1 MRPMAKSPSGF
12 RAALLIGWI
21 ALGAAGVLYARLK
34 DIPSWAAVPVLAAF
48 LVEYPFYL
56 VPAFPE
62 LRKRLAGTVLP
73 LFLLVS
79 LLLPYL
85 CCYVAVGQFHWD
97 NFVKLAAIALALGLW
112 YLVLP
117 VTAVTDLA
125 FLALVG
131 VVLIGHYI
139 DNLYPD
145 PYPKL
150 NIAILGRIGL
160 FRVTVQVLLI
170 QRRVQE
176 TGYGFVPNWREWRI
190 GALHYLYF
198 LPVAA
203 CLAVPLKAVQ
213 LAPPA
218 PLWKTAGI
226 FLGFLWVVALF
237 EEFVFRGVLQ
247 QWLEE
252 WTWSRAASLLITSM
266 IFGSVHLWFRTFPNW
281 RWALIAAVLGWFCG
295 HARNQAGSIRAG
307 VVTHALVVATWRG
320 FFV

>member
-1 MRPMAKSPSGF
+1 MAKSLSSF
-12 RAALLIGWI
+12 RAALLIGWVV
-21 ALGAAGVLYARLK
+21 LGAAGILFARFR
-34 DIPSWAAVPVLAAF
+34 DIPGWTAGPVLAAF

-56 VPAFPE
+56 VPAFSE
-62 LRKRLAGTVLP
+62 LRKRLSGVTLP
-73 LFLLVS
+73 LFLLAS

-85 CCYVAVGQFHWD
+85 TCYIALGQFHWL
-97 NFVKLAAIALALGLW
+97 NLVQLAALALALGLW

-117 VTAVTDLA
+117 VSVVTDLA
-125 FLALVG
+125 FL
-131 VVLIGHYI
+131 VLIAALLLGSYFDRI
-139 DNLYPD
+139 YLD

-150 NIAILGRIGL
+150 KIAILGRVAL
-160 FRVTVQVLLI
+160 FQMTVLVLLI
-170 QRRVQE
+170 ERRVQN
-176 TGYGFVPNWREWRI
+176 TGYGFLPSWQEWRI

-203 CLAVPLKAVQ
+203 CLALPLGAVH

-252 WTWSRAASLLITSM
+252 WKWSRTASLLIASAV
-266 IFGSVHLWFRTFPNW
+266 FGTAHLWFRSFPNW
-281 RWALIAAVLGWFCG
+281 RWALLAAALGWFCG

-307 VVTHALVVATWRG
+307 VVTHALVVATWRE

>member
-1 MRPMAKSPSGF
+1 M
-12 RAALLIGWI
+12 
-21 ALGAAGVLYARLK
+21 
-34 DIPSWAAVPVLAAF
+34 LAAF

-85 CCYVAVGQFHWD
+85 ICYGAAGQFHWD
-97 NFVKLAAIALALGLW
+97 SLAKLAAIALALGLW

-117 VTAVTDLA
+117 VAVITDLA

-131 VVLIGHYI
+131 VVLIGHYV

-160 FRVTVQVLLI
+160 FQITVLVLLI

-176 TGYGFVPNWREWRI
+176 TGYGFVPHWSEWRI

-203 CLAVPLKAVQ
+203 CLALPLKAVR

-247 QWLEE
+247 PWLEE
-252 WTWSRAASLLITSM
+252 WTWSRTAALLITSI

-281 RWALIAAVLGWFCG
+281 RWALIAALLGWFCG

>member
-1 MRPMAKSPSGF
+1 MAKSPSGF
-12 RAALLIGWI
+12 RAALLIGWM
-21 ALGAAGVLYARLK
+21 ALGTAGVLYARLK
-34 DIPSWAAVPVLAAF
+34 NIPSWAAVPVLAAF

-85 CCYVAVGQFHWD
+85 ICYGAAGQFHWD
-97 NFVKLAAIALALGLW
+97 NLVKLAAIAMALGLW

-117 VTAVTDLA
+117 VAVVTDLA

-131 VVLIGHYI
+131 VVLIGHYV

-150 NIAILGRIGL
+150 NIASLGRIGL
-160 FRVTVQVLLI
+160 FQITVLVLLM

-176 TGYGFVPNWREWRI
+176 TGYGFVPNRSEWRI

-213 LAPPA
+213 FAPPA

-237 EEFVFRGVLQ
+237 EEFVFRGILQ
-247 QWLEE
+247 PWLEE
-252 WTWSRAASLLITSM
+252 WTWSRTAALLITSI

>member
-1 MRPMAKSPSGF
+1 MRPMAKSLGSF
-12 RAALLIGWI
+12 RAALLIGWA
-21 ALGAAGVLYARLK
+21 ALGAAGVLYARFK
-34 DIPSWAAVPVLAAF
+34 DIPGWAAGPVLAAF

-62 LRKRLAGTVLP
+62 LRKRLSGMALP
-73 LFLLVS
+73 LFLLAS

-85 CCYVAVGQFHWD
+85 TCYVATGQFLWV
-97 NFVKLAAIALALGLW
+97 NLIKLAALALALGLW

-117 VTAVTDLA
+117 VAVVTDLA
-125 FLALVG
+125 FLTLVG
-131 VVLIGHYI
+131 ALLLGSYFDGI
-139 DNLYPD
+139 YPD

-150 NIAILGRIGL
+150 KIAILGRIAL
-160 FRVTVQVLLI
+160 FQITVLVLLI
-170 QRRVQE
+170 ERRVQD
-176 TGYGFVPNWREWRI
+176 TGYGFLPNWKEWRI
-190 GALHYLYF
+190 GVLHSLYF

-203 CLAVPLKAVQ
+203 CLALPLGAVRF
-213 LAPPA
+213 ASPA

-226 FLGFLWVVALF
+226 FLGFFWVVALF

-252 WTWSRAASLLITSM
+252 WRWSRAASLLIASVV
-266 IFGSVHLWFRTFPNW
+266 FGSVHLWFRVFPNW
-281 RWALIAAVLGWFCG
+281 RWALIATVLGWFCG

-320 FFV
+320 FFI

>member
-1 MRPMAKSPSGF
+1 MRPMAKSLSSF
-12 RAALLIGWI
+12 WAALLIGWV
-21 ALGAAGVLYARLK
+21 ALAAAGVLYARFK
-34 DIPSWAAVPVLAAF
+34 DIPGWAAGPVLAAF

-62 LRKRLAGTVLP
+62 LRKRLSGIALP
-73 LFLLVS
+73 LFLLAS

-85 CCYVAVGQFHWD
+85 TCYVASGQFLWL
-97 NFVKLAAIALALGLW
+97 NLIKLAALALALGLW

-117 VTAVTDLA
+117 VSVVTDLA
-125 FLALVG
+125 FLTLVG
-131 VVLIGHYI
+131 ALLLGNYFDRIY
-139 DNLYPD
+139 LD

-150 NIAILGRIGL
+150 KIAILGRVAM
-160 FRVTVQVLLI
+160 FQMTVLVLLI
-170 QRRVQE
+170 GRRVAE
-176 TGYGFVPNWREWRI
+176 TGYGFLPNGKEWRI
-190 GALHYLYF
+190 GALHYIYF

-203 CLAVPLKAVQ
+203 CLALPLGAVRF
-213 LAPPA
+213 APPA
-218 PLWKTAGI
+218 PVWKTAGI
-226 FLGFLWVVALF
+226 FWVVALF

-252 WTWSRAASLLITSM
+252 WKWSRAVSLVIASV
-266 IFGSVHLWFRTFPNW
+266 IFGSAHLWFTGGGRHFPNW

-307 VVTHALVVATWRG
+307 VVTHALVVATWRE

>member
-1 MRPMAKSPSGF
+1 MAKSPSGF
-12 RAALLIGWI
+12 RAALLIGWM
-21 ALGAAGVLYARLK
+21 ALGTAGVLYARLK
-34 DIPSWAAVPVLAAF
+34 NIPSWAAVPVLAAF

-85 CCYVAVGQFHWD
+85 ICYGAAGQFHWD
-97 NFVKLAAIALALGLW
+97 NLVKLAAIAMALGLW

-117 VTAVTDLA
+117 VAVVTDLA

-131 VVLIGHYI
+131 VVLIGHYV

-160 FRVTVQVLLI
+160 FQITVLVLLM

-176 TGYGFVPNWREWRI
+176 TGYGFVPNRSEWRI

-213 LAPPA
+213 FAPPA

-237 EEFVFRGVLQ
+237 EEFVFRGILQ
-247 QWLEE
+247 PWLEE
-252 WTWSRAASLLITSM
+252 WTWSRTAALLITSI

>member
-1 MRPMAKSPSGF
+1 MAKSLGSF
-12 RAALLIGWI
+12 RAALLIGWV
-21 ALGAAGVLYARLK
+21 ALAAAGVLFARFR
-34 DIPSWAAVPVLAAF
+34 DIPGWAAGPVLAAF

-62 LRKRLAGTVLP
+62 LRKRLSGMTLP
-73 LFLLVS
+73 PFLLAS

-85 CCYVAVGQFHWD
+85 ACYVATGQFLWISLI
-97 NFVKLAAIALALGLW
+97 KLAALALAMGLW

-117 VTAVTDLA
+117 VTVLTDLA
-125 FLALVG
+125 FLTLVG
-131 VVLIGHYI
+131 ALLLGNYFDRIY
-139 DNLYPD
+139 LD

-150 NIAILGRIGL
+150 KIAILGRIAL
-160 FRVTVQVLLI
+160 FQITVLVLLI
-170 QRRVQE
+170 ERRVQD
-176 TGYGFVPNWREWRI
+176 TGYGFLPSWKEWRI

-203 CLAVPLKAVQ
+203 CLALPLGAVRF
-213 LAPPA
+213 AAPA

-226 FLGFLWVVALF
+226 FLGFFWVVALF

-252 WTWSRAASLLITSM
+252 WKWSRAASLLIASVV
-266 IFGSVHLWFRTFPNW
+266 FGSVHLWFRRFPNW
-281 RWALIAAVLGWFCG
+281 RWALIAAALGWFCG
-295 HARNQAGSIRAG
+295 RARNQAGSIRAG
-307 VVTHALVVATWRG
+307 VVTHALVVATWRE

>member
-1 MRPMAKSPSGF
+1 MRPMTKSLGSF
-12 RAALLIGWI
+12 RAALLIGWV
-21 ALGAAGVLYARLK
+21 ALAAAGVLFARFK
-34 DIPSWAAVPVLAAF
+34 DIPGWAAGPVLAAF

-62 LRKRLAGTVLP
+62 LRKRLSGMALP
-73 LFLLVS
+73 PFLLAS

-85 CCYVAVGQFHWD
+85 VCYVATGQFLWI
-97 NFVKLAAIALALGLW
+97 NLIKLAALALALGLW

-117 VTAVTDLA
+117 VAVITDLA

-131 VVLIGHYI
+131 ALLLGSYFDRI
-139 DNLYPD
+139 YPD

-150 NIAILGRIGL
+150 KIAILGRIAL
-160 FRVTVQVLLI
+160 FQITVLVLLI
-170 QRRVQE
+170 ERRVQN
-176 TGYGFVPNWREWRI
+176 TGYGFLPSWKEWRI

-203 CLAVPLKAVQ
+203 CLALPLGAVRF
-213 LAPPA
+213 AHPA

-226 FLGFLWVVALF
+226 FLGFFWVVALF

-252 WTWSRAASLLITSM
+252 WKWSRAVSLMIASA
-266 IFGSVHLWFRTFPNW
+266 IFGFAHLWFRNFPNW
-281 RWALIAAVLGWFCG
+281 RWALIAGALGWFCG

-307 VVTHALVVATWRG
+307 VVTHALVVATWRE